1 VNYAYSGI
9 AIFTVCV
16 FALVYEQVFA
26 LFCLMP
32 SLLQRLLTEAKNRG
46 VFLKVNIEEGEAIQK
61 KTLNKLLD
69 KAQHTAFGRQHK
81 FSQLVEAPSLLTDFS
96 ESVQM
101 GDYLNMLPWWTRM
114 RMGEE
119 NVNWPDPIKNYAV
132 SSGTSDGSSKYIP
145 VSDQMLKQIRRAS
158 LRQVLSIVQTD
169 VPKDHIA
176 KNWLMI
182 GGSTELEYNGKY
194 YAGDLSGIT
203 TGSVPVLFQR
213 LSKPG
218 IHIRKEKNWMEKI
231 AKITDEAKDCDVGM
245 IAGVPAWVK
254 LLMESIIDRYNLNN
268 IHDIWPHFEAYI
280 HGGVAL
286 SPYKKSLDGLM
297 GRPIKYF
304 ETYLA
309 SEGFIAYQT
318 RVDSEGGMRLLIR
331 NGIYY
336 EFVPFTSAN
345 FTDGGELKPSA
356 RSLTLGQV
364 NDKDEYALLIS
375 TCSGA
380 WRYLIGDTIKF
391 TNLDR
396 CEIKI
401 TGRTKHFLSLCGE
414 HLSVDNMNKAIELLS
429 NEYDVPF
436 EEFTVCGI
444 PYQGFFAHEWFIACD
459 DQKLKGREDE
469 LRYKLDMTL
478 KVLND
483 DYRVERSAALK
494 AIKINLLPTSK
505 FHDWLR
511 INGKEGAQIK
521 FPRVLKKEMLENW
534 RNHLKNS
541 YKC

>member
-1 VNYAYSGI
+1 MS
-9 AIFTVCV
+9 
-16 FALVYEQVFA
+16 
-26 LFCLMP
+26 
-32 SLLQRLLTEAKNRG
+32 SLLQRLRTETKNRG
-46 VFLKVNIEEGEAIQK
+46 VFLKVNIEQGEKIQK
-61 KTLNKLLD
+61 KTLFKLLD
-69 KAQHTAFGRQHK
+69 KAQETSFGKQHK
-81 FSQLVEAPSLLTDFS
+81 FNQIVGSDTLLTDYQNS
-96 ESVQM
+96 TNM
-101 GDYLNMLPWWTRM
+101 GDYLNMLPWWTRG
-114 RMGEE
+114 RAGEE
-119 NVNWPDPIKNYAV
+119 NVTWPGLITNYAV

-145 VSDQMLKQIRRAS
+145 VSNQMLRHIKRAS
-158 LRQVLSIVQTD
+158 LRQVLSIIQTD

-176 KNWLMI
+176 KKWLMI
-182 GGSTELEYNGKY
+182 GGSTQLEYNGMY
-194 YAGDLSGIT
+194 YSGDLSGIT
-203 TGSVPVLFQR
+203 TGSVPILFQR

-218 IHIRKEKNWMEKI
+218 IHIRKEKDWTEKI
-231 AKITDEAKDCDVGM
+231 EKITDEAKNWDVGM
-245 IAGVPAWVK
+245 VAGVPAWVK
-254 LLMESIIDRYNLNN
+254 LLMERIIDRYGLDN

-286 SPYKKSLDGLM
+286 GPYRKSLDSLL

-318 RVDSEGGMRLLIR
+318 RVDSDGGMRLLMR

-336 EFVPFTSAN
+336 EFVPFVEAN
-345 FTDGGELKPSA
+345 FTESGNLKAGAKALVLSE
-356 RSLTLGQV
+356 V

-380 WRYLIGDTIKF
+380 WRYLIGDVIRF

-414 HLSVDNMNKAIELLS
+414 HLSLDNMNKAVELLS
-429 NEYDVPF
+429 NEYGVPF

-459 DQKLKGREDE
+459 DESLFGREDE
-469 LRYKLDMTL
+469 IRYKLDMTL

-494 AIKINLLPTSK
+494 AIKINLLPTK
-505 FHDWLR
+505 HFHDWLR
-511 INGKEGAQIK
+511 INRKEGAQIK
-521 FPRVLKKEMLENW
+521 FPRVLKEKMLKNW
-534 RNHLKNS
+534 RDHLDNS
-541 YKC
+541 

>member
-1 VNYAYSGI
+1 MSLYLTFELVFEQA
-9 AIFTVCV
+9 FT
-16 FALVYEQVFA
+16 

-32 SLLQRLLTEAKNRG
+32 TLLQRLLTQAKYRG
-46 VFLKVNIEEGEAIQK
+46 VFLKVNIEQGEAIQK
-61 KTLNKLLD
+61 KTLSKLLD
-69 KAQHTAFGRQHK
+69 KAQDTAFGQQHR
-81 FSQLVEAPSLLTDFS
+81 FNEIIESDALLSDYQ
-96 ESVQM
+96 ECARM
-101 GDYLNMLPWWTRM
+101 GDYLNMLPWWTRG
-114 RMGEE
+114 RMGED
-119 NVNWPDPIKNYAV
+119 NVTWPEPIKNYAV

-145 VSDQMLKQIRRAS
+145 VSDQMLKHIRRAS
-158 LRQVLSIVQTD
+158 VRQVLSIIQTD

-176 KNWLMI
+176 KKWLMI
-182 GGSTELEYNGKY
+182 GGSTELEYNGMY
-194 YAGDLSGIT
+194 FSGDLSGIT
-203 TGSVPVLFQR
+203 TGSVPILFQR

-218 IHIRKEKNWMEKI
+218 IHIRKEKNWTEKI
-231 AKITDEAKDCDVGM
+231 AKITDEAKDWDVGM

-254 LLMESIIDRYNLNN
+254 LLMESIIDRYGLDN

-318 RVDSEGGMRLLIR
+318 RIDNEGGMRLLIR

-336 EFVPFTSAN
+336 EFVPFTKDN
-345 FTDGGELKPSA
+345 FTESGELKPDA
-356 RSLTLGQV
+356 KALTLTQV
-364 NDKDEYALLIS
+364 NDTEEYALVIS

-414 HLSVDNMNKAIELLS
+414 HLSVENMNKAIELVS
-429 NEYDVPF
+429 NEYDISMD
-436 EEFTVCGI
+436 EFTVCGV
-444 PYQGFFAHEWFIACD
+444 PYQGFFAHEWFISCD
-459 DQKLKGREDE
+459 DKRLYGKEQEIRD
-469 LRYKLDMTL
+469 KLDMTL

-494 AIKINLLPTSK
+494 NVMVNVLPSSV

-511 INGKEGAQIK
+511 INGKDGAQGK
-521 FPRVLKKEMLENW
+521 FPRVLKEKMLESW

-541 YKC
+541 